1 MAIFHMDVA
10 DNTVALVTKHCG
22 LQLELYQKCVT
33 QNPENWDI
41 KCITQKR
48 ALAKCSED
56 NVPIIKHVKEMCD
69 PFIRDYDACVMKN
82 QQDPTICLESLK
94 RLFHCTE
101 EHGKLPPSGPP
112 RSTVVVGGED
122 DSKPSASGYGYR
134 GGRA

>member
-1 MAIFHMDVA
+1 MDVA

-33 QNPENWDI
+33 QNPENWDM

-82 QQDPTICLESLK
+82 QQDPTVCLESLK

-101 EHGKLPPSGPP
+101 EHGKLPPTGPP
-112 RSTVVVGGED
+112 RANSSSSSPSDAKE
-122 DSKPSASGYGYR
+122 KPAGTGYGYR
-134 GGRA
+134 GGVQK

>member
-1 MAIFHMDVA
+1 MDVA

-22 LQLELYQKCVT
+22 LQLELYQRCVT
-33 QNPENWDI
+33 HNPENWDI

-69 PFIRDYDACVMKN
+69 PFIKDYDACVMKN
-82 QQDPTICLESLK
+82 QKDPTICLEPLK

-101 EHGKLPPSGPP
+101 EHGKLPLSGPP
-112 RSTVVVGGED
+112 RAADPKSTSTSPSGENPAG
-122 DSKPSASGYGYR
+122 SNYGYR
-134 GGRA
+134 GGV